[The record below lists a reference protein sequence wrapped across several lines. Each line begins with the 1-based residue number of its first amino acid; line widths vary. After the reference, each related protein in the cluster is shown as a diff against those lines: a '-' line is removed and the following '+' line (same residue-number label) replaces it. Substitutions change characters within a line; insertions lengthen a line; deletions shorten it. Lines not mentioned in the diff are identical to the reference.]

1 MATTGMGQ
9 STGGGR
15 AGAYGLRALALM
27 LGVFFIFNGLDK
39 LAWFADSGILAERLD
54 GWLQNAAPSTR
65 WYLEAVAAPGIPVFA
80 RLVPLAELAAGL
92 GLILGFW
99 TRLVAV
105 LALLMVMNYHFGR
118 GFFYEWEFLIDGTGL
133 PLLGGLLALSLGGSG
148 LPLSIDRR

>member
-1 MATTGMGQ
+1 M
-9 STGGGR
+9 
-15 AGAYGLRALALM
+15 
-27 LGVFFIFNGLDK
+27 
-39 LAWFADSGILAERLD
+39 
-54 GWLQNAAPSTR
+54 
-65 WYLEAVAAPGIPVFA
+65 
-80 RLVPLAELAAGL
+80 PLAELAAGL

-133 PLLGGLLALSLGGSG
+133 PVLGGLLALSLGGSG